1 MFVWQSPERDGLPQS
16 VDEAQLWG
24 VGTKRGWQK
33 KNDDS
38 EGKRTSRG
46 SSGVC
51 GRLYDDIIYIYIG
64 IVGTGDRYSAARR
77 GEECGRRR
85 GGKPENM
92 RKWEGGGGSDSRLN
106 MWTKL
111 ILWRV
116 FRKRREAGMTR
127 QMGKIERF
135 VGNRRENDRDNLL
148 ARWCCHSNCV
158 NKIVFRL
165 TGIALY

>member
-24 VGTKRGWQK
+24 VGDKKGLTK

-38 EGKRTSRG
+38 GGKRTSRG

-64 IVGTGDRYSAARR
+64 IVGTGDRYSAERR

-92 RKWEGGGGSDSRLN
+92 RKWDRGGVRQSIEYVNKAHPLEGFS
-106 MWTKL
+106 KE
-111 ILWRV
+111 
-116 FRKRREAGMTR
+116 KRRDDTSD
-127 QMGKIERF
+127 GKNRRF
-135 VGNRRENDRDNLL
+135 VGSRRENDRDNLL